1 MFKMLAMGSA
11 VLSCLTVSF
20 QTGAQE
26 PEQSDCALA
35 EHYYSLAQ
43 DRLGASEE
51 SEAAAYLERA
61 GAACPR
67 YAYFQELGELRMK
80 TVNQN
85 DRQLAVDAFIESHEL
100 ASSDKE
106 RARALWKYAAL
117 LNQEGDPQNADR
129 MIREARRLDAGNQE
143 IADLATAI
151 QVQIE
156 NPTREQLV
164 RGLAAS
170 LYKPLHV
177 VTSTGQSAGDGSSL
191 AVPDASTAS
200 GDSASIRIPINFE
213 FNSTTLD
220 PSTSHNIELLANT
233 LSDDEF
239 QGRNFEFVGH
249 ADVRGDAQYNMEL
262 SRQRAYAIYEV
273 VTGIDANLEGRISVS
288 GLGESD
294 PIELG
299 DSEDAHRA
307 NRRLQILVK

>member
-143 IADLATAI
+143 IDNLATAI

-177 VTSTGQSAGDGSSL
+177 VTATGQLPGAGSSL
-191 AVPDASTAS
+191 AVPDATTVS
-200 GDSASIRIPINFE
+200 GDSSMLLLPIVM
-213 FNSTTLD
+213 
-220 PSTSHNIELLANT
+220 PSTARPSI
-233 LSDDEF
+233 
-239 QGRNFEFVGH
+239 
-249 ADVRGDAQYNMEL
+249 
-262 SRQRAYAIYEV
+262 
-273 VTGIDANLEGRISVS
+273 
-288 GLGESD
+288 
-294 PIELG
+294 
-299 DSEDAHRA
+299 
-307 NRRLQILVK
+307 

>member
-20 QTGAQE
+20 QTVAQE
-26 PEQSDCALA
+26 SEQRDCALA
-35 EHYYSLAQ
+35 ERYYSLAQ
-43 DRLGASEE
+43 DRLGAYEDG
-51 SEAAAYLERA
+51 EAAIYLERA

-80 TVNQN
+80 SVDQN
-85 DRQLAVDAFIESHEL
+85 DRQLAVDAFIESHVL

-129 MIREARRLDAGNQE
+129 MIRDARRLDAGNQE
-143 IADLATAI
+143 IAGLAAEI
-151 QVQIE
+151 QVQID

-177 VTSTGQSAGDGSSL
+177 VTAIGQL
-191 AVPDASTAS
+191 AVADLSSSAPDSTTAS
-200 GDSASIRIPINFE
+200 ADGPSIKIPINFE
-213 FNSTTLD
+213 FNSTEVD
-220 PSTSHNIELLANT
+220 PTTASNIELLTRT
-233 LSDDEF
+233 LSGDELED
-239 QGRNFEFVGH
+239 RNFEFVGH
-249 ADVRGDAQYNMEL
+249 ADIRGDSRSNRDL
-262 SRQRAYAIYEV
+262 SLERAKAIYEAV
-273 VTGIDANLEGRISVS
+273 IRLEPSLEGRISVT
-288 GLGESD
+288 GRGESD